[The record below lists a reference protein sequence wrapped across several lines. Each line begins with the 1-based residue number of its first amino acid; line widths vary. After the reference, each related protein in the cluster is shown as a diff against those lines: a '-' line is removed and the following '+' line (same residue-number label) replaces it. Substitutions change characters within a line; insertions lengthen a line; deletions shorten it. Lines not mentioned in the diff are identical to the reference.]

1 MSPSE
6 AQSTDTTTRRR
17 IRVTVSKDSMKALI
31 VMSRPEAE
39 EPPISVEET
48 MDALAQAGV
57 VYGID
62 EETVGQSVTMCEY
75 EKPIEVAKGQPSVK
89 GADSEFEYMFQT
101 ENRFQPQEDDDG
113 RIDYRDM
120 KYIQNT
126 LKGDILIRKSEPAD
140 GVNGKGVDGRETVG
154 PRGRN
159 IPFNNGENTSISE
172 DGLELS
178 ATVDGAIVYA
188 RGRVSVKDV
197 MVINNVDFNVGNID
211 AVGSLRVSG
220 KINTGFTVNVG
231 GDLEVSGNVDDAKI
245 HVKGNIL
252 VRGGFLGAGEG
263 EMHADGDITIKYAV
277 GQKISAGGSIIVGG
291 ELLNCQVTAKD
302 SVIVKGRK
310 GKIVGGE
317 INAGKK
323 IEAAVIGSEAGT
335 ITSLTVAF
343 DAEAMRLFH
352 EARHEI
358 SRLKADNERV
368 KENLVQLY
376 KLQMSGKLNPQQE
389 AGLAKLEEF
398 KNSVP
403 EALTTVEKRKAEVEE
418 RLKKLCDSKIIATE
432 VMYAGVKAH
441 VGVLVKEVDEDLLSV
456 QLSQDGHKVVEEK
469 YKKS

>member
-1 MSPSE
+1 MSASQ
-6 AQSTDTTTRRR
+6 AQSTATRRR
-17 IRVTVSKDSMKALI
+17 IRVTITKDSMKVVI
-31 VMSRPEAE
+31 VISRPESE
-39 EPPISVEET
+39 EPNITVEEVRN
-48 MDALAQAGV
+48 ALTQAGV

-62 EETVGQSVTMCEY
+62 EDVISESVTMAEY
-75 EKPIEVAKGQPSVK
+75 EKPIEVAKGQPPVK
-89 GADSEFEYMFQT
+89 GSDSEFETFFQT
-101 ENRFQPQEDDDG
+101 ENRFQPQEDEEG

-126 LKGDILIRKSEPAD
+126 HKGDVLIRRKPPTD
-140 GVNGKGVDGRETVG
+140 GVNGKGVDGREIVA

-159 IPFNNGENTSISE
+159 IPFNNGENTKVSD
-172 DGLELS
+172 DGLELIS
-178 ATVDGAIVYA
+178 TVDGAIVYS

-220 KINTGFTVNVG
+220 KINTGFSVNVG

-263 EMHADGDITIKYAV
+263 EMHADGDITVKYAV
-277 GQKISAGGSIIVGG
+277 GQKLSAGGSIIVGG
-291 ELLNCQVTAKD
+291 ELLNCHVTAKD
-302 SVIVKGRK
+302 SVVVKGRK

-323 IEAAVIGSEAGT
+323 IEAAVIGSDAGT
-335 ITSLTVAF
+335 VTSLTVAF

-358 SRLKADNERV
+358 SRLKADDERV

-376 KLQMSGKLNPQQE
+376 KLQMAGKLNDQQK

-403 EALTTVEKRKAEVEE
+403 DALATVEKRKAEVEE
-418 RLKKLCDSKIIATE
+418 RLKKLCDSKIIASE
-432 VMYAGVKAH
+432 IMHAGVKAH
-441 VGVLVKEVDEDLLSV
+441 VGVLVKEVDEDLLAV
-456 QLSQDGHKVVEEK
+456 QLSQDGHRIIEEK

>member
-1 MSPSE
+1 MSPSD

-17 IRVTVSKDSMKALI
+17 IRVTITKDSMKALI
-31 VMSRPEAE
+31 VISRPNAE
-39 EPPISVEET
+39 EPPISLDET
-48 MDALAQAGV
+48 MDALAQADV

-62 EETVGQSVTMCEY
+62 EESVSQSVTMCEY
-75 EKPIEVAKGQPSVK
+75 DKPIDVAKGQPPVK
-89 GADSEFEYMFQT
+89 GADSEFEYLFQT
-101 ENRFQPQEDDDG
+101 ENRFQPQEDEDG

-126 LKGDILIRKSEPAD
+126 HEGDILIRKTEPTD
-140 GVNGKGVDGRETVG
+140 GVNGKGVNGREIVA
-154 PRGRN
+154 PRGRS
-159 IPFNNGENTSISE
+159 IPFNNGENTLISE
-172 DGLELS
+172 DGLELR

-197 MVINNVDFNVGNID
+197 MVINNVDFSVGNID

-220 KINTGFTVNVG
+220 KINSGFTINVG

-245 HVKGNIL
+245 YVKGNIL

-277 GQKISAGGSIIVGG
+277 GQKLSAGGSITVGG
-291 ELLNCQVTAKD
+291 ELLNCHVTAKD
-302 SVIVKGRK
+302 SVTVKGRS

-317 INAGKK
+317 INAGKT
-323 IEAAVIGSEAGT
+323 IEAAIIGSEAGT
-335 ITSLTVAF
+335 ATSLTVAF

-352 EARHEI
+352 EACHEI
-358 SRLKADNERV
+358 SRLNADNERV
-368 KENLVQLY
+368 KDNLVQLY
-376 KLQMSGKLNPQQE
+376 KLQMAGKLNAQQE
-389 AGLAKLEEF
+389 DGLAKLEEF

-403 EALTTVEKRKAEVEE
+403 EALEAVEKRKAEVEE

-432 VMYAGVKAH
+432 VLYAGVTAH
-441 VGVLVKEVDEDLLSV
+441 IGVLVKQLDEDLLAV
-456 QLSQDGHKVVEEK
+456 QLSQDGHRVVEEK

>member
-1 MSPSE
+1 MSTSE
-6 AQSTDTTTRRR
+6 AQSTETTTRRR
-17 IRVTVSKDSMKALI
+17 IRVTISKDSMKALI
-31 VMSRPEAE
+31 VISRPEAE
-39 EPPISVEET
+39 EPPINLDET
-48 MDALAQAGV
+48 TGALAQAGV

-62 EETVGQSVTMCEY
+62 EEKVGQSVTMCEY
-75 EKPIEVAKGQPSVK
+75 EKPIEVAKGLPSVK
-89 GADSEFEYMFQT
+89 GADSEFEYLFQV
-101 ENRFQPQEDDDG
+101 ENRFQPQEDEDG

-126 LKGDILIRKSEPAD
+126 HKGDILVRKSEPAD
-140 GVNGKGVDGRETVG
+140 GINGKGVDGREIVA

-159 IPFNNGENTSISE
+159 IPFNNGENTRISE
-172 DGLELS
+172 DGLELCS
-178 ATVDGAIVYA
+178 TVDGAIVYA

-231 GDLEVSGNVDDAKI
+231 GDLEVSGNVDDAII

-277 GQKISAGGSIIVGG
+277 GQKLSAGGSIIVGG

-317 INAGKK
+317 TIAGKK

-335 ITSLTVAF
+335 VTSLTVAF
-343 DAEAMRLFH
+343 DAEAMRSFH

-376 KLQMSGKLNPQQE
+376 KLQMSGKLNAQQE
-389 AGLAKLEEF
+389 AGLTKLEEF

-403 EALTTVEKRKAEVEE
+403 DALAAVEKRKAEVEE
-418 RLKKLCDSKIIATE
+418 RLKKLCDSKIIASE
-432 VMYAGVKAH
+432 VMHAGVKAH
-441 VGVLVKEVDEDLLSV
+441 VGVLVKEVDEDLLAV
-456 QLSQDGHKVVEEK
+456 QLSQDGHRVVEEK